1 MITPV
6 TMAPGVISM
15 SFKLCSNN
23 SAKLSLIIF
32 SIHFRLYR
40 IPAHTGPLLK
50 APILTYA
57 GEVRNGAIKTSQL
70 QALTNYIQNT
80 CYHLFYANSGGIH
93 QHRILCRLERRDAA
107 IGIALIA

>member
-80 CYHLFYANSGGIH
+80 CYHLFADELH
-93 QHRILCRLERRDAA
+93 PEHVLPPVLCQFRWYPPAPHPLQA
-107 IGIALIA
+107 